1 MKYIRSYTQYNARKI
16 NEGWLSDKMKDW
28 DNDIKD
34 VMVTFVT
41 PFKDLIEKIKDWK
54 TVTDPEKV
62 KNDIQE
68 TMDKSFASLDKTI
81 DKIEKGETFYRLYDD
96 IDQMIVQLNDVFN
109 KELERLTESVESTAA
124 GLKYVISGLLDA
136 FKEKFKEFKEEYV
149 DKLTELT
156 EIDDKRTEVK
166 KYFKEIWDKVKTD
179 MKEVDVAVLM
189 TKGEATVKDE
199 ESVNRDLEL
208 KADDRVRYTKK
219 NDEENI
225 AIVATNQEDVEDSE
239 EMVKLRSE
247 DGNETFIINKNQ
259 IIEVIAEEEDDKETT
274 PEDVTNKIDTI
285 KGDKEKLQK
294 VNDFINKLNE
304 EE

>member
-1 MKYIRSYTQYNARKI
+1 MKYIRSYTQYSARKI

-34 VMVTFVT
+34 VMVNFVT

-62 KNDIQE
+62 KNDIE
-68 TMDKSFASLDKTI
+68 DVMDKSFGSLDKSI

-124 GLKYVISGLLDA
+124 GLKYVIGGLLDA
-136 FKEKFKEFKEEYV
+136 FKEKFKEFKTEYI

-166 KYFKEIWDKVKTD
+166 KYLKEIWDKVKTD
-179 MKEVDVAVLM
+179 MKSVDVDVLM
-189 TKGEATVKDE
+189 TKGESTVKGE
-199 ESVNRDLEL
+199 EKVNKNLEL
-208 KADDRVRYTKK
+208 KADDRVRYSKK
-219 NDEENI
+219 NDDENI
-225 AIVATNQEDVEDSE
+225 AIVATNQEDVEDPD

-247 DGNETFIINKNQ
+247 DGNDTFMINKNQ
-259 IIEVIAEEEDDKETT
+259 IIEVITDEEDTETK
-274 PEDVTNKIDTI
+274 PEDVTNKIDSI

-294 VNDFINKLNE
+294 VDDFIDKLNE
-304 EE
+304 E